1 MKRWLV
7 FLFFLFSGSAVAATP
22 LRYAGEVTL
31 WQDTVWTEEVLVDG
45 ILTVAPGVTLEIRPG
60 TVVRFTPFDSNG
72 DGIGEHELFVQGTLL
87 ALGSAAQP
95 ILFTSTA
102 AGAGPGNWGALN
114 LMADAAESRLEH
126 CTVEYAYRGFH
137 AHFSRALLRESIFR
151 HNTRGLQF
159 QESQVT
165 MERCQI
171 VDNLNGLQFR
181 DSEVHIKD
189 STVARNYWGLRGVV
203 SHGSI
208 SGCRFEANLI
218 NGVNL
223 RDANFTIRGCRLSG
237 NRKGLYLQG
246 SGGEVSGNTI
256 VGNSEHGILLEK
268 SDLTLRD
275 NHIAGNG
282 RAGLKTIDS
291 RGEINNNVFLDN
303 GEYALV
309 NDGATPLDARGNWW
323 GTVDAT
329 HIARLVRDGADR
341 PGLGRIDTGAFL
353 RAAPPAPQP

>member
-7 FLFFLFSGSAVAATP
+7 LPFLLLSTNAVIAAP
-22 LRYAGEVTL
+22 LHYTGEVTL
-31 WQDTVWTEEVLVDG
+31 WQDTVWSEEVLVDG
-45 ILTVAPGVTLEIRPG
+45 ILTVAPDVTLEIRPG

-72 DGIGEHELFVQGTLL
+72 DGIGEHELFVQGLLL

-95 ILFTSTA
+95 ILFTSTKA
-102 AGAGPGNWGALN
+102 EAGPGSWGALN

-137 AHFSRALLRESIFR
+137 AHFSRALLRDAIFR

-165 MERCQI
+165 LERCQV

-208 SGCRFEANLI
+208 SGCRFEENLV

-223 RDANFTIRGCRLSG
+223 RDAQFTISGCRISG
-237 NRKGLYLQG
+237 NRKGLYLQA
-246 SGGEVSGNTI
+246 SVGEIRGNTI

-268 SDLTLRD
+268 SEVTLCD
-275 NHIAGNG
+275 NHVAGNG
-282 RAGLKTIDS
+282 RAGLKNIDA
-291 RGEINNNVFLDN
+291 RGELRNNTFLDN
-303 GEYALV
+303 GEYAVV
-309 NDGATPLDARGNWW
+309 NDGANPLDARGNWW
-323 GTVDAT
+323 GTVDAAR
-329 HIARLVRDGADR
+329 IARLVRDGSDR
-341 PGLGRIDTGAFL
+341 AGRGLVDTGTFL
-353 RAAPPAPQP
+353 RVAPPVP